1 MSHET
6 ACELRGM
13 GKLGEN
19 SASVSAIISKEHKE
33 KLAAIAKGQR
43 RSVSQLL
50 AIIVEEWLD
59 RLEGKEDS

>member
-1 MSHET
+1 MSQEAT
-6 ACELRGM
+6 CELRGM

-19 SASVSAIISKEHKE
+19 SASVSAIISKEQKE

-50 AIIVEEWLD
+50 AIVIEEWLD
-59 RLEGKEDS
+59 KESTRDS